1 LSAGSK
7 RADDE
12 LQQFCTGKRASIDA
26 PTLHSASPRGVR
38 NLGTSDAVNSLSR
51 NPGQTNGRDS
61 NALTVVAAVSRAL
74 EQAGVR
80 HEEIA
85 NFYDEALS
93 GDYNRVLQTALRWIT
108 VV

>member
-1 LSAGSK
+1 M
-7 RADDE
+7 
-12 LQQFCTGKRASIDA
+12 QSIRYPA
-26 PTLHSASPRGVR
+26 IQVKLI
-38 NLGTSDAVNSLSR
+38 
-51 NPGQTNGRDS
+51 GRDS
-61 NALTVVAAVSRAL
+61 NALAVVAAVSRAL

-108 VV
+108 IV

>member
-1 LSAGSK
+1 M
-7 RADDE
+7 
-12 LQQFCTGKRASIDA
+12 QSIRYPA
-26 PTLHSASPRGVR
+26 IQVKLI
-38 NLGTSDAVNSLSR
+38 
-51 NPGQTNGRDS
+51 GRDS
-61 NALTVVAAVSRAL
+61 NARTVVAAVSRAL